1 MGLAFGRVLFLW
13 GRVLI
18 FQKMFCIFDYG
29 EVVRLALMI

>member
-1 MGLAFGRVLFLW
+1 MGESFFLW

-29 EVVRLALMI
+29 EVVRANLTI